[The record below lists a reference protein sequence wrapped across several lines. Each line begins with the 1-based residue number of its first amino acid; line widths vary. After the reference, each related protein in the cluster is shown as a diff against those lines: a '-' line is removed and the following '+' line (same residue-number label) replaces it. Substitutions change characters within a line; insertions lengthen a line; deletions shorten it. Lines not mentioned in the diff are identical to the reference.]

1 MKARLRGLIADVM
14 GVDETELPEPLTAE
28 NLSAWD
34 SLRHFELMLALE
46 TDFGVRV
53 PADAMPS
60 LTSEEAIV
68 AYLASATPPG
78 VT

>member
-1 MKARLRGLIADVM
+1 MRDQVRGLIADVM
-14 GVDETELPEPLTAE
+14 GVDEAELPEPLTAE
-28 NLSAWD
+28 NLPAWD

-60 LTSEEAIV
+60 LTSEEAI
-68 AYLASATPPG
+68 AAFLATAERSS